1 VPSASSTNS
10 VQSTSTS
17 ITTSHAN
24 APKPTSSSADTLRQE
39 EQKVAERIS
48 ELSTQMAGLRSEKD
62 HYEAQGTKEDH
73 DKAMSILEQLQNLE
87 RSYQENVF
95 KQKQINQQLQQAT
108 NQQPETAG
116 LQKQTSIQ
124 TLKLALRLR

>member
-1 VPSASSTNS
+1 
-10 VQSTSTS
+10 
-17 ITTSHAN
+17 
-24 APKPTSSSADTLRQE
+24 LRQE

-48 ELSTQMAGLRSEKD
+48 ELNTQMAGLRSEKD

-108 NQQPETAG
+108 TQQPETTG
-116 LQKQTSIQ
+116 VQKQTSIH